1 MLLANVNKLIK
12 VAREILKN
20 EECSIDEA
28 IDTSVKILEK
38 HEYEG
43 MLIYEYFD

>member
-1 MLLANVNKLIK
+1 MLFANVNKLIK

-20 EECSIDEA
+20 KECSIDEA
-28 IDTSVKILEK
+28 IDISIKILEE

-43 MLIYEYFD
+43 MLTYEYFD